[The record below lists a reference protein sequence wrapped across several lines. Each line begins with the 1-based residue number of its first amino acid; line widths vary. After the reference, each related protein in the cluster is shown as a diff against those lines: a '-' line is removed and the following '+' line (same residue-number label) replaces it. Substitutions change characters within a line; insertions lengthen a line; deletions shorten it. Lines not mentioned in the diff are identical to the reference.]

1 MYLYAALITALT
13 VLLVM
18 TAMFFVGKAR
28 GKHQIH
34 APVTV
39 GPPEFERA
47 FRAHQ
52 NTLEQTIT
60 FLPTLWLATI
70 YSHELTAA
78 ILGAVWV
85 LARVAYLLGY
95 LKDAKKRSTGFLIS
109 FVAFVILLGMG
120 LWGIIA
126 KWVLAY

>member
-13 VLLVM
+13 VLLVIM
-18 TAMFFVGKAR
+18 AMYFVGKAR
-28 GKHQIH
+28 GKHQVH
-34 APVTV
+34 APATV

-60 FLPTLWLATI
+60 FLPVLWLATI

-78 ILGAVWV
+78 ILGAVWL

-95 LKDAKKRSTGFLIS
+95 LKDAKKRGTGFMVS

-120 LWGIIA
+120 FWGIIA
-126 KWVLAY
+126 KLIAH